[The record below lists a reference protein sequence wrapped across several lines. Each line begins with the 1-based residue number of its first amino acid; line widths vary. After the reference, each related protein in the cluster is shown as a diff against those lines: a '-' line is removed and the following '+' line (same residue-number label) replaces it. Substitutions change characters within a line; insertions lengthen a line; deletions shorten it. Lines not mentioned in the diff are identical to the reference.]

1 MQSAAEDLLLDH
13 DLAVPHVCG
22 ALDLALDV
30 RRIQGAAAVVRGGD
44 LVDRER
50 PGVEVDRHLR
60 HRRLVRIRRRRSH
73 ARALVAPADPG
84 RRLVAARGDERAV
97 RALGDVRRLDERQK
111 LLRILQVVDTAIR
124 GGEPLDRNAE
134 LLRRGLEQQ
143 RAQLQRGVLDRV
155 AGHHRHAA
163 RVRAKVDRRERG
175 VAGHDVD
182 VLRQDTQHFGRDGRE
197 HVVGALPDLCRAA
210 HHGHAAAAVDADLR
224 T

>member
-50 PGVEVDRHLR
+50 SRLEVDRYLR
-60 HRRLVRIRRRRSH
+60 HRCLVRIRRRRSH

-111 LLRILQVVDTAIR
+111 LLRILQVVDTAVR
-124 GGEPLDRNAE
+124 GGMHV
-134 LLRRGLEQQ
+134 LRADGIEKILRGLTTIPE
-143 RAQLQRGVLDRV
+143 VERV
-155 AGHHRHAA
+155 TAEFEPRI
-163 RVRAKVDRRERG
+163 E
-175 VAGHDVD
+175 
-182 VLRQDTQHFGRDGRE
+182 
-197 HVVGALPDLCRAA
+197 
-210 HHGHAAAAVDADLR
+210 
-224 T
+224 